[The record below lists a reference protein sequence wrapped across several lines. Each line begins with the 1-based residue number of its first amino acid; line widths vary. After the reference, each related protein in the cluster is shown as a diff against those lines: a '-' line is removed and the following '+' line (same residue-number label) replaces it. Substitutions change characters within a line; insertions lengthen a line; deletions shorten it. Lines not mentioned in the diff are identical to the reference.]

1 MNKAIM
7 YALCY
12 IIIQLKNETHYVEN
26 MNKTESGEETNKLY
40 IMDEVNN
47 KNMLFT
53 TLYMREQKITYIKY
67 EYQKQSMRVGIV
79 NESTFE

>member
-1 MNKAIM
+1 M

-26 MNKTESGEETNKLY
+26 KNKTESGEETNKLY

-53 TLYMREQKITYIKY
+53 TLYMRE
-67 EYQKQSMRVGIV
+67 
-79 NESTFE
+79 

>member
-12 IIIQLKNETHYVEN
+12 IIIQIKNETHYVEN
-26 MNKTESGEETNKLY
+26 LNTTESGEEINKLY
-40 IMDEVNN
+40 IMDDYVNN

-53 TLYMREQKITYIKY
+53 TLYMRE
-67 EYQKQSMRVGIV
+67 
-79 NESTFE
+79 

>member
-1 MNKAIM
+1 M

-26 MNKTESGEETNKLY
+26 KNKTESGEETNKLY

-67 EYQKQSMRVGIV
+67 EYPKQSKRVGTV